1 MLYIRRFKLGSLIK
15 WICIIGI
22 LIVMVVFFAWSFVPG
37 KVSKELSAKTGV
49 PCSVSS
55 IGITPWSITAS
66 GIVIGNPP
74 GSRLSKA
81 LTVNTTKIKASI
93 SRYFQDRVVID
104 YVGLNNI
111 FLNLEFDKPFSKKGN
126 WTRIMSN
133 LSKNTK
139 GSGKPVLIKTL
150 EITNM
155 DIIMVFR
162 DNPNSPPKRL
172 KGIKRMVLRNVSST
186 EGLPISAITNQVIGE
201 MLQEVFR
208 REGIQNMLD
217 GIFSPQTFKNLQELF
232 GLEIEIEEP
241 SHA

>member
-1 MLYIRRFKLGSLIK
+1 MKCLIK
-15 WICIIGI
+15 WICIIAI
-22 LIVMVVFFAWSFVPG
+22 VLVMVGFFAWSFVPG
-37 KVSKELSAKTGV
+37 MVSRELSEKTGV
-49 PCSVSS
+49 PCSVST

-66 GIVIGNPP
+66 GLVIGNPP
-74 GSRLSKA
+74 RSRLSKA
-81 LTVNTTKIKASI
+81 LAISSTTVKASI

-126 WTRIMSN
+126 WTRIMRN

-139 GSGKPVLIKTL
+139 GQGKPVLIKTL

-155 DIIMVFR
+155 DIVMVIK
-162 DNPNSPPKRL
+162 DNPNAPPKRL
-172 KGIKRMVLRNVSST
+172 RGIKRMVLHNVSSA
-186 EGLPISAITNQVIGE
+186 EGLPISAISNQVIGE

-217 GIFSPQTFKNLQELF
+217 GIFSPQTFQGLF
-232 GLEIEIEEP
+232 GVEIEFDEEP
-241 SHA
+241 THA